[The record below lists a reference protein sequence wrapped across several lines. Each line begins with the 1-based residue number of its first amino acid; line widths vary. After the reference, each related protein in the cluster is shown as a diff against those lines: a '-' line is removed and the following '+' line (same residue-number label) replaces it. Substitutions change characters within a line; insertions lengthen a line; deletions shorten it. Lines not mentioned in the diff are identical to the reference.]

1 MSQLDKD
8 RDLVSFLCL
17 RKVTWRGVLLEDRN
31 KLESKDGKETLKLS
45 VFLDFFFLARELF
58 FLFFFFFVGFLVV
71 LCSLGLRLSLR
82 ARVHFSHIYTMW
94 I

>member
-58 FLFFFFFVGFLVV
+58 FLVVVFFVCGFSCCFMLLRFEAESKS
-71 LCSLGLRLSLR
+71 LCT
-82 ARVHFSHIYTMW
+82 F
-94 I
+94 